1 MIYRRQCHDTER
13 VKQTADWRSTKRQN
27 RSGDKTASVLVTRSV
42 MHPKY
47 HKTVKRFKKYLVHDE
62 KNELNV
68 GDSVIAVECR
78 PLSKTKSFRLKTILA
93 TGVK

>member
-1 MIYRRQCHDTER
+1 MTHKREIQGVV
-13 VKQTADWRSTKRQN
+13 VK